1 MIPSLGSMLDVLK
14 LLPFHVL
21 SSEFSRQSALG
32 LMIAQKYEM
41 VF

>member
-1 MIPSLGSMLDVLK
+1 MLDVLK
-14 LLPFHVL
+14 LLPLHVL
-21 SSEFSRQSALG
+21 SSEFSRQSVLG